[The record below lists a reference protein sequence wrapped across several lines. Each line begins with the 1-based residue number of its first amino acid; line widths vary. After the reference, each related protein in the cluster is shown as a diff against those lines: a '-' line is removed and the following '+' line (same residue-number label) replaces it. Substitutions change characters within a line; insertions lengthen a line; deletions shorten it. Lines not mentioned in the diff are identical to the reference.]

1 MERMLTALLAQ
12 EIARRGPISFREFQ
26 QTALYHPQYGYY
38 RREHDPFGVRGD
50 FYTAEQLQ
58 PVFGLLMARVV
69 EQLLA
74 RIAPISPCSV
84 VELGAGREE
93 MRPYLEQWDYRAV
106 ESGRGELP
114 SNIRGVVF
122 GNEFL
127 DALAVHTVRK
137 RGSLFHEVLVA
148 CNEHEFSFVEGGI
161 VDGELAAYLSNHAA
175 HVPNGTLVEAHI
187 DAIHWL
193 NKLDKAFEAGF
204 LLFIDYGFTERERIR
219 FPNGTL
225 MSYWRHQAD
234 EDVLRTPGDRDI
246 TSHVPFTMIIEEAK
260 QRGFQL
266 ECFETLAQLLLNVGE
281 RDHFQGVLEGK
292 SEVESQRRRGQ
303 LKTLLYGMGETFRVL
318 LFSRGLAEPSK

>member
-1 MERMLTALLAQ
+1 MLTEFLAQ
-12 EIARRGPISFREFQ
+12 KIASRGPISFHEFQ

-38 RREHDPFGVRGD
+38 RRTHDPFGVGGD

-69 EQLLA
+69 DQLFA
-74 RIAPISPCSV
+74 RIAPTSPFSV

-93 MRPYLEQWDYRAV
+93 MRPYLLQWNYHAV

-114 SNIRGVVF
+114 SQIRGVVF

-127 DALAVHTVRK
+127 DALPVHLARK
-137 RGSLFHEVLVA
+137 RGPLFHKILVEYKEA
-148 CNEHEFSFVEGGI
+148 AFCFVEGGA
-161 VDGELAAYLSNHAA
+161 VDGELAAYLSKHAA
-175 HVPNGTLVEAHI
+175 HVPNGTLVEAHLDSI
-187 DAIHWL
+187 QWL
-193 NKLDKAFEAGF
+193 DKLDKAFDAGF
-204 LLFIDYGFTERERIR
+204 LVFVDYGFTERERIR
-219 FPNGTL
+219 FSNGTL

-246 TSHVPFTMIIEEAK
+246 TSHVPFTMIIEEAT

-266 ECFETLAQLLLNVGE
+266 ECMETLSQLLLRIGE
-281 RDHFQGVLEGK
+281 KDHFQGVLEGK
-292 SEVESQRRRGQ
+292 SELEVQRRRGQ

-318 LFSRGLAEPSK
+318 LFSRGVHEPSK

>member
-1 MERMLTALLAQ
+1 MLTALLAQ
-12 EIARRGPISFREFQ
+12 EITRRGPISFREFQ
-26 QTALYHPQYGYY
+26 HTALYHPQYGYY

-69 EQLLA
+69 DQLLA
-74 RIAPISPCSV
+74 RIVSTHPFSV

-93 MRPYLEQWDYRAV
+93 MRPYLQQWNYHAI

-114 SNIRGVVF
+114 SQICGVVF

-127 DALAVHTVRK
+127 DALPVHTVRK
-137 RGSLFHEVLVA
+137 HGLVFHEVLVGY
-148 CNEHEFSFVEGGI
+148 NGVEFGFVEGG
-161 VDGELAAYLSNHAA
+161 VVSGELGNYLSKHAA
-175 HVPNGTLVEAHI
+175 DVPNGTLVEAHL

-193 NKLDKAFEAGF
+193 DKLDEAFEAGF
-204 LLFIDYGFTERERIR
+204 LLFIDYGFTERERVR

-225 MSYWRHQAD
+225 MSYWKHQAD
-234 EDVLRTPGDRDI
+234 EDVLQTPGERDI
-246 TSHVPFTMIIEEAK
+246 TAHVPFTMIIEEAK

-266 ECFETLAQLLLNVGE
+266 ESLETLAQLLLRVGE
-281 RDHFQGVLEGK
+281 KDHFKGFLEGK
-292 SEVESQRRRGQ
+292 TEVEIQRRRGQ

-318 LFSRGLAEPSK
+318 LFSRGLEGASK